1 MCGICGIIH
10 LDGQPVDHN
19 LLESMTSALIHRGP
33 DDCGYHLDQGL
44 GLGFRRLSII
54 DLTTG
59 RQPMANED
67 GTVWVVFNGEIY
79 NFRQLRASL
88 QQQGHSFRTAA
99 DTEVIVHGYETWG
112 DDVVQHLNGM
122 FAFALWDSR
131 RRKLLLARDRLGI
144 KPLFFTWRH
153 QTLAFASEI
162 KSLLL
167 LPGFDAAVSSRGVFE
182 YFSQHFIPGAET
194 IYRDIRKLRPGE
206 LLVLAEGKLRF
217 KQYWQASVT
226 CGPERRPMEWCE
238 ELRHRLT
245 EAVQRQLVADVPLG
259 VFLSGGIDSSA
270 ITAVMARSGLQEVR
284 TFSVGFDV
292 PKYDETRYAQLVSR
306 HLGTRHETF
315 RLTAASTDILPR
327 LLWYLDEPLAD
338 ATIIPTYLLSDRTR
352 RHVTVALSGEGGD
365 ELFAGYTQY
374 QGMQLNRALA
384 RLPLGVRRR
393 LAALAALLPSFGSAS
408 LGYWGHRLE
417 RIAASSQFPLF
428 EGYTRKV
435 AFFSPEEQQRLFSA
449 DFQRQIAAF
458 PYLDHLWSV
467 ARAHPELDPLAQANL
482 ADLTVYLPDAL
493 LMKVDRM
500 SMACSLEVR
509 VPFLDHTLVE
519 FALSMPM
526 DLKIKGMHTKSVL
539 RQTVAPWL
547 PPEIIQRRKRG
558 FNPPLEFWLQ
568 HHLMEYARQHR
579 MLETLGE
586 SGYFNLKYVEELAAA
601 HISGRRNFGRQL
613 WALLVFAIWWRRV
626 KGRGRWV
633 Q

>member
-10 LDGQPVDHN
+10 LDGQPVDSN
-19 LLESMTSALIHRGP
+19 LLESMTSVLIHRGP

-54 DLTTG
+54 DLTAG

-79 NFRQLRASL
+79 NFRELRASL
-88 QQQGHSFRTAA
+88 QQQGHIFRTAA

-131 RRKLLLARDRLGI
+131 RHKLLLARDRLGI
-144 KPLFFTWRH
+144 KPLFYTWRH

-167 LPGFDAAVSSRGVFE
+167 LPGGDAAVSSRGVFE
-182 YFSQHFIPGAET
+182 YFSQHFIPGADT

-226 CGPERRPMEWCE
+226 CGPERRPTEWCE

-270 ITAVMARSGLQEVR
+270 ITAVMARSGLNEVR

-306 HLGTRHETF
+306 HLGTTHETF
-315 RLTAASTDILPR
+315 RLTAASTDILPK
-327 LLWYLDEPLAD
+327 LLWHLDEPLAD

-449 DFQRQIAAF
+449 EFQRQIAAF

-467 ARAHPELDPLAQANL
+467 ARAHPELEPLVPSQSRRPHRL
-482 ADLTVYLPDAL
+482 SSRRPADEGGSHEHGLFPGSPGPVPGSHPGGICLIHAHGPQNQGDAHQERAAPDGGA
-493 LMKVDRM
+493 
-500 SMACSLEVR
+500 
-509 VPFLDHTLVE
+509 
-519 FALSMPM
+519 
-526 DLKIKGMHTKSVL
+526 
-539 RQTVAPWL
+539 
-547 PPEIIQRRKRG
+547 
-558 FNPPLEFWLQ
+558 
-568 HHLMEYARQHR
+568 
-579 MLETLGE
+579 
-586 SGYFNLKYVEELAAA
+586 LAAA
-601 HISGRRNFGRQL
+601 GDYPAAEAGLQPAPGILAPAPPHGVCPAAPDVGNLGGERLF
-613 WALLVFAIWWRRV
+613 
-626 KGRGRWV
+626 
-633 Q
+633 

>member
-1 MCGICGIIH
+1 MCGICGILH
-10 LDGQPVDHN
+10 LDDQPVDYD
-19 LLESMTSALIHRGP
+19 LLESMTSVLTHRGP

-54 DLTTG
+54 DLTG
-59 RQPMANED
+59 GHQPMSNED

-79 NFRQLRASL
+79 NFRELRATL

-112 DDVVQHLNGM
+112 EDVVRHLNGM

-131 RRKLLLARDRLGI
+131 RQKLLLARDRLGI
-144 KPLFFTWRH
+144 KPLFYTRRQ

-167 LPGFDAAVSSRGVFE
+167 LPEFDAAVSSRGVFE

-206 LLVLAEGKLRF
+206 LLVASRGKLRL

-226 CGPERRPMEWCE
+226 CGPERRPAEWRE

-270 ITAVMARSGLQEVR
+270 ITAVMAQSVKEVR
-284 TFSVGFDV
+284 SFNVGFDV
-292 PKYDETRYAQLVSR
+292 PKYDETRYAQMVSR
-306 HLGTRHETF
+306 HLGTTHETF
-315 RLTAASTDILPR
+315 RLTAASTDILPQ
-327 LLWYLDEPLAD
+327 LLWHLDEPLAD
-338 ATIIPTYLLSDRTR
+338 ATIIPTYLLSERTR

-374 QGMQLNRALA
+374 QGMELNRSLA

-393 LAALAALLPSFGSAS
+393 LTALAALLPCFGSAS

-417 RIAASSQFPLF
+417 RIAASSLFPLF

-449 DFQRQIAAF
+449 EFQRRIAAF
-458 PYLDHLWSV
+458 PYLDQLWSV
-467 ARAHPELDPLAQANL
+467 ARAHPELEPLAQANL
-482 ADLTVYLPDAL
+482 TDLTVYLPDAL

-526 DLKIKGMHTKSVL
+526 DLKIKGLRTKSVL
-539 RQTVAPWL
+539 RQAVAPWL
-547 PPEIIQRRKRG
+547 PPDIIKRRKRG
-558 FNPPLEFWLQ
+558 FNPPLEFWLRN
-568 HHLMEYARQHR
+568 HLLDYARQHR
-579 MLETLGE
+579 MLETLKE
-586 SGYFNLKYVEELAAA
+586 SGYFNLNYVEELAAA

>member
-1 MCGICGIIH
+1 
-10 LDGQPVDHN
+10 
-19 LLESMTSALIHRGP
+19 E
-33 DDCGYHLDQGL
+33 Y
-44 GLGFRRLSII
+44 I
-54 DLTTG
+54 D
-59 RQPMANED
+59 
-67 GTVWVVFNGEIY
+67 
-79 NFRQLRASL
+79 
-88 QQQGHSFRTAA
+88 
-99 DTEVIVHGYETWG
+99 
-112 DDVVQHLNGM
+112 GM

-131 RRKLLLARDRLGI
+131 RQKLLLARDRLGI
-144 KPLFFTWRH
+144 KPLFYTCRH

-167 LPGFDAAVSSRGVFE
+167 LPGCDAAVSSRGVFE
-182 YFSQHFIPGAET
+182 YFSQHFIPGADT

-226 CGPERRPMEWCE
+226 CGRERRPTEWCE

-245 EAVQRQLVADVPLG
+245 EAVQGQLVADVPLG

-270 ITAVMARSGLQEVR
+270 ITAVMARSGLNEVR

-306 HLGTRHETF
+306 YLGTTHETF
-315 RLTAASTDILPR
+315 RLTAASTDILPQ
-327 LLWYLDEPLAD
+327 LLWHLDEPLAD

-374 QGMQLNRALA
+374 QGMQLNRALS

-449 DFQRQIAAF
+449 EFQRQVAAF

-467 ARAHPELDPLAQANL
+467 ARAHPELEPLAQANL

-509 VPFLDHTLVE
+509 V
-519 FALSMPM
+519 
-526 DLKIKGMHTKSVL
+526 
-539 RQTVAPWL
+539 
-547 PPEIIQRRKRG
+547 
-558 FNPPLEFWLQ
+558 
-568 HHLMEYARQHR
+568 
-579 MLETLGE
+579 
-586 SGYFNLKYVEELAAA
+586 
-601 HISGRRNFGRQL
+601 
-613 WALLVFAIWWRRV
+613 
-626 KGRGRWV
+626 
-633 Q
+633 

>member
-10 LDGQPVDHN
+10 LDGQPVDLN
-19 LLESMTSALIHRGP
+19 LLESMTSVLSHRGP

-54 DLTTG
+54 DLTGG

-79 NFRQLRASL
+79 NFRELRASL

-122 FAFALWDSR
+122 FAFVLWDSR
-131 RRKLLLARDRLGI
+131 RHKLLLARDRLGI
-144 KPLFFTWRH
+144 KPLFYTWRH

-167 LPGFDAAVSSRGVFE
+167 LPGGDAAVSSRGVFE

-226 CGPERRPMEWCE
+226 GGPERRSTEWCE
-238 ELRHRLT
+238 ELRHRLV

-270 ITAVMARSGLQEVR
+270 ITAVMAQSGLKEVR
-284 TFSVGFDV
+284 SFNVGFDV
-292 PKYDETRYAQLVSR
+292 PQYDETRYAQLVSR
-306 HLGTRHETF
+306 HLGTTHETF
-315 RLTAASTDILPR
+315 RLTAASTDILPQ
-327 LLWYLDEPLAD
+327 LLWHLDEPLAD

-374 QGMQLNRALA
+374 QGMKLNRSLA

-393 LAALAALLPSFGSAS
+393 LAGLAALLPSFGSAS

-435 AFFSPEEQQRLFSA
+435 AFFSPEEQQRLFSPE
-449 DFQRQIAAF
+449 FQRQIAAF
-458 PYLDHLWSV
+458 PYLDQLWSV

-482 ADLTVYLPDAL
+482 TDLTVYLPDAL

-526 DLKIKGMHTKSVL
+526 DLKIKGMRTKSVL

-568 HHLMEYARQHR
+568 NHLMEYARQHR
-579 MLETLGE
+579 MLETLRE
-586 SGYFNLKYVEELAAA
+586 SGYFNLHYVEELAAA
-601 HISGRRNFGRQL
+601 HVSGRRNFGRQL